1 MALLFKVDAE
11 RGLAW
16 QRLFERHA
24 PDVDVRFW
32 PDIGDPAD
40 IRYLATWLPPQD
52 VHLTFANLQV
62 IFATSAGVD
71 QFDLACL
78 PPRVEVVRMLDP
90 GIAQAIVEYACFAVL
105 ALHRNIPGYLAQQRQ
120 HQWQLQP
127 WVSAPQQRVGVMG
140 LGNLGVAVLERLR
153 SFGFGLRGWAR
164 SAKRIDGV
172 QCFAGPEQLPSFLGE
187 CDILICLLSL
197 TEDTRGILDASTFA
211 ALPRGAKLINLG
223 RGGHLNETDLLQ
235 ALDSGQLQ
243 HAVLDVLN
251 DEPPSAEH
259 PFWEHRHIW
268 LTPHIGA
275 MTQPQTAFEVLLA
288 NLRRHQRGEEM
299 IGTVSRSEGY

>member
-1 MALLFKVDAE
+1 MTLLFNVDSE

-16 QRLFERHA
+16 KALFQRHA
-24 PDVDVRFW
+24 PDIDVRFW

-52 VHLTFANLQV
+52 VHLTFPNLQA

-71 QFDLACL
+71 QFDLTCL

-90 GIAQAIVEYACFAVL
+90 GIVQAIVEYACFAVL
-105 ALHRNIPGYLAQQRQ
+105 ALHRKIPEYLTQQRQ
-120 HQWQLQP
+120 HQWQVQP

-153 SFGFGLRGWAR
+153 SFGFALRGWAR
-164 SAKRIDGV
+164 STKRIDGV
-172 QCFAGPEQLPSFLGE
+172 QCFAGADQLPSFLNE
-187 CDILICLLSL
+187 CDILICLLPL

-223 RGGHLNETDLLQ
+223 RGGHLNETDLLA

-251 DEPPSAEH
+251 DEPPTADH
-259 PFWEHRHIW
+259 PFWQHRQIW

-275 MTQPQTAFEVLLA
+275 MTQPETAFEVLLA
-288 NLRRHQRGEEM
+288 NLRRHQRGEQM
-299 IGTVSRSEGY
+299 IGTISRSEGY